1 MRFLSKQGQLQ
12 PLTFIQRPDNETHNG
27 KMIYSLLHSY
37 SKYLSLSSP
46 NFNELVKNGKQKFNL
61 FPKISMFSKAKTR
74 TRYCT
79 LQLSTLLCRLQR
91 KMKIY
96 LSEIQFS
103 QNSFLNKTAPCKS
116 ILPWQNEGPLHIN
129 PDFLQPQGN

>member
-1 MRFLSKQGQLQ
+1 MENKNS
-12 PLTFIQRPDNETHNG
+12 IC
-27 KMIYSLLHSY
+27 SLKSQCF
-37 SKYLSLSSP
+37 P
-46 NFNELVKNGKQKFNL
+46 KQK
-61 FPKISMFSKAKTR
+61 PGPDTAPYM
-74 TRYCT
+74 
-79 LQLSTLLCRLQR
+79 STLLCRLQR

-96 LSEIQFS
+96 LSAIQFS